1 MVSMLISDYS
11 GRALTLK
18 ELFEVA
24 SISSPTHRNIHPNF
38 NLKII
43 GISMLCLLLVFLTK
57 IEGTNLRYPKFS
69 HGRTRTP
76 VKCINFPFLVAI
88 GIRSFLNA

>member
-24 SISSPTHRNIHPNF
+24 TILSPTHRNIHPNF

-43 GISMLCLLLVFLTK
+43 GVSVLCLLLVFLTK
-57 IEGTNLRYPKFS
+57 IKGEL
-69 HGRTRTP
+69 
-76 VKCINFPFLVAI
+76 I
-88 GIRSFLNA
+88 

>member
-24 SISSPTHRNIHPNF
+24 TILSPTHRNIHPNF

-43 GISMLCLLLVFLTK
+43 GISMLCLLLVFLT
-57 IEGTNLRYPKFS
+57 
-69 HGRTRTP
+69 
-76 VKCINFPFLVAI
+76 
-88 GIRSFLNA
+88 

>member
-1 MVSMLISDYS
+1 MVPMLISDYS

-24 SISSPTHRNIHPNF
+24 TILSPTHRNIHHSF

-57 IEGTNLRYPKFS
+57 IKGEL
-69 HGRTRTP
+69 
-76 VKCINFPFLVAI
+76 I
-88 GIRSFLNA
+88 